1 MRPLSEA
8 KSKWEETMR
17 YSSKPSSFLDLQQA
31 IKHHPQ
37 DSPCLTGCRSVCWKI
52 LLLFRDSPTEKWAE
66 ILSGCRSSY
75 TSIHEKHLRFIKHP
89 ELLAELPVDPLADDP
104 DSPWELVRK
113 DELIRS
119 EILQDVQRLP
129 DDPLYHQDSV
139 QAMILDILF
148 LYCKLNPGVG
158 GYRQGMHE
166 LLAPIVHV
174 LTQDALDRKKTVAAD
189 EEVGPPL
196 MLDML
201 DSAYVEHDA
210 YTIFSMLM
218 ARASA
223 FYEVGS
229 DKTGEQN
236 TIVEKSRHIHDE
248 LLMQVD
254 PELASHLKEIE
265 ILPQIFLIR
274 WIRLL
279 FGREFPFE
287 QLLVLWD
294 TIFALDPN
302 LDLIDLICVAMLLRI
317 RWTLLESD
325 YAMALQLLLRYPVP
339 PDSQGPHTFVDD
351 ALYLRDH
358 PNATGG
364 ATIIFKHTRK
374 HPLLSSAAPSVTSPG
389 PQPPASPSKHGFG
402 SLRQR
407 TLGARSPLSSLQQP
421 GGVEALL
428 SGAAKNMIERGEKL
442 GINQAVRDAMGE
454 IKKGLQEARNSS
466 SSRSAAGRSPL
477 RDGYLYQPPQHT
489 VTSMQRRNRQL
500 AALLDESIT
509 SLKHLAASG
518 LGETADKEKHI
529 ETVEITAAKIQF
541 VKACLEDSSLILP
554 DLEESAPAEREPQA
568 PSSPPPSAPTFN
580 ALSLSPSHHRG
591 SADSRAP
598 TVALDTTPVV
608 MTSSAVEEEEEEEAE
623 AEVSISQASTITT
636 LPPAAAPGST
646 GEADGPP
653 KTPTEMTT
661 PEITTKKPET
671 NGNDPS
677 PSPAAIHV
685 KPPLSPPSTNPSE
698 PTPSSPPPPA
708 NPDPLSSSSSP
719 SQPETPEK
727 QQQQQQ
733 QQQQQEPPHR
743 PEPLPTRSTIAQ
755 SSFAW
760 MLEPEDPSFIT
771 PNSSSTLHTT
781 NSPFPPPRSPPTT
794 AFPELGRGRPSSFSH
809 SILAG
814 PAAAG
819 TAGTKTK
826 PRKKS
831 LGKSNRM
838 SNASRERNAFLFG
851 DEDGED
857 QAAGGG
863 GKKLGLGM
871 GSLGD
876 GIFGLEVISRTSK
889 EREREKG
896 SAKGEED
903 GKGGGGVEGEGET
916 EAERGE

>member
-1 MRPLSEA
+1 
-8 KSKWEETMR
+8 MR

-317 RWTLLESD
+317 RWTCETTHSLSLFLGQTE
-325 YAMALQLLLRYPVP
+325 QLTSTKTHSTRIRLRHGLTTP
-339 PDSQGPHTFVDD
+339 PSIPSSSGLTRTSH
-351 ALYLRDH
+351 LRRRR
-358 PNATGG
+358 P
-364 ATIIFKHTRK
+364 IPTR
-374 HPLLSSAAPSVTSPG
+374 
-389 PQPPASPSKHGFG
+389 PSKRYWRRHHH
-402 SLRQR
+402 
-407 TLGARSPLSSLQQP
+407 LQTHQ
-421 GGVEALL
+421 
-428 SGAAKNMIERGEKL
+428 K
-442 GINQAVRDAMGE
+442 
-454 IKKGLQEARNSS
+454 
-466 SSRSAAGRSPL
+466 
-477 RDGYLYQPPQHT
+477 
-489 VTSMQRRNRQL
+489 
-500 AALLDESIT
+500 
-509 SLKHLAASG
+509 
-518 LGETADKEKHI
+518 
-529 ETVEITAAKIQF
+529 
-541 VKACLEDSSLILP
+541 
-554 DLEESAPAEREPQA
+554 
-568 PSSPPPSAPTFN
+568 APT
-580 ALSLSPSHHRG
+580 L
-591 SADSRAP
+591 
-598 TVALDTTPVV
+598 V
-608 MTSSAVEEEEEEEAE
+608 
-623 AEVSISQASTITT
+623 I
-636 LPPAAAPGST
+636 
-646 GEADGPP
+646 
-653 KTPTEMTT
+653 
-661 PEITTKKPET
+661 
-671 NGNDPS
+671 
-677 PSPAAIHV
+677 
-685 KPPLSPPSTNPSE
+685 
-698 PTPSSPPPPA
+698 
-708 NPDPLSSSSSP
+708 
-719 SQPETPEK
+719 
-727 QQQQQQ
+727 
-733 QQQQQEPPHR
+733 
-743 PEPLPTRSTIAQ
+743 
-755 SSFAW
+755 
-760 MLEPEDPSFIT
+760 
-771 PNSSSTLHTT
+771 
-781 NSPFPPPRSPPTT
+781 
-794 AFPELGRGRPSSFSH
+794 GRSFSH
-809 SILAG
+809 ESWPSTASLALQ
-814 PAAAG
+814 
-819 TAGTKTK
+819 T
-826 PRKKS
+826 R
-831 LGKSNRM
+831 LW
-838 SNASRERNAFLFG
+838 
-851 DEDGED
+851 
-857 QAAGGG
+857 
-863 GKKLGLGM
+863 
-871 GSLGD
+871 
-876 GIFGLEVISRTSK
+876 
-889 EREREKG
+889 
-896 SAKGEED
+896 
-903 GKGGGGVEGEGET
+903 
-916 EAERGE
+916 

>member
-1 MRPLSEA
+1 
-8 KSKWEETMR
+8 MR
-17 YSSKPSSFLDLQQA
+17 YSSKPSSFSDLQRA

-52 LLLFRDSPTEKWAE
+52 LLLFRDSPTEKWAD

-174 LTQDALDRKKTVAAD
+174 LTQDALDRKTVAAD
-189 EEVGPPL
+189 KEVGPL

-254 PELASHLKEIE
+254 PELASHLREIE
-265 ILPQIFLIR
+265 ILPQIFLI
-274 WIRLL
+274 
-279 FGREFPFE
+279 
-287 QLLVLWD
+287 
-294 TIFALDPN
+294 
-302 LDLIDLICVAMLLRI
+302 
-317 RWTLLESD
+317 LLESD

-454 IKKGLQEARNSS
+454 IKKGLQEARS
-466 SSRSAAGRSPL
+466 SSRSAAVRSPL

-509 SLKHLAASG
+509 SLKQLAASG
-518 LGETADKEKHI
+518 LVEETDKEKHI
-529 ETVEITAAKIQF
+529 ETVEVAAAKMQF
-541 VKACLEDSSLILP
+541 VKACLEDLSLILP
-554 DLEESAPAEREPQA
+554 DLEESQATPEREPQA
-568 PSSPPPSAPTFN
+568 PSSPPPSASAFN

-591 SADSRAP
+591 SGDSRAP

-608 MTSSAVEEEEEEEAE
+608 MTSSVVEDEEEEAE
-623 AEVSISQASTITT
+623 AE
-636 LPPAAAPGST
+636 
-646 GEADGPP
+646 
-653 KTPTEMTT
+653 
-661 PEITTKKPET
+661 
-671 NGNDPS
+671 
-677 PSPAAIHV
+677 
-685 KPPLSPPSTNPSE
+685 
-698 PTPSSPPPPA
+698 
-708 NPDPLSSSSSP
+708 
-719 SQPETPEK
+719 
-727 QQQQQQ
+727 
-733 QQQQQEPPHR
+733 
-743 PEPLPTRSTIAQ
+743 
-755 SSFAW
+755 
-760 MLEPEDPSFIT
+760 
-771 PNSSSTLHTT
+771 
-781 NSPFPPPRSPPTT
+781 
-794 AFPELGRGRPSSFSH
+794 
-809 SILAG
+809 
-814 PAAAG
+814 
-819 TAGTKTK
+819 
-826 PRKKS
+826 
-831 LGKSNRM
+831 
-838 SNASRERNAFLFG
+838 
-851 DEDGED
+851 
-857 QAAGGG
+857 
-863 GKKLGLGM
+863 
-871 GSLGD
+871 
-876 GIFGLEVISRTSK
+876 
-889 EREREKG
+889 
-896 SAKGEED
+896 
-903 GKGGGGVEGEGET
+903 
-916 EAERGE
+916 

>member
-1 MRPLSEA
+1 MRPLSDA
-8 KSKWEETMR
+8 KSRWEEIMR
-17 YSSKPSSFLDLQQA
+17 YSSKPSSYSDLQHA
-31 IKHHPQ
+31 IRHHPQ
-37 DSPCLTGCRSVCWKI
+37 ESPCITGCRSVCWKI

-75 TSIHEKHLRFIKHP
+75 TFIHEKHLRYIKHP
-89 ELLAELPVDPLADDP
+89 ELLAEVPVDPLADDP

-129 DDPLYHQDSV
+129 DDPLYHQESV
-139 QAMILDILF
+139 QAIILDILF

-174 LTQDALDRKKTVAAD
+174 LTQDALDHKTVAAAD
-189 EEVGPPL
+189 EKEGVDTL

-218 ARASA
+218 SRASA

-317 RWTLLESD
+317 RWTLLASD

-358 PNATGG
+358 PNSAGG
-364 ATIIFKHTRK
+364 ATIIFKHTGK
-374 HPLLSSAAPSVTSPG
+374 HPLSSLPSAPPSVIASPG
-389 PQPPASPSKHGFG
+389 PDSQLKPPASPLKHSGFG

-454 IKKGLQEARNSS
+454 IKKGIQEARSS
-466 SSRSAAGRSPL
+466 GSRTPAGRSPNPL
-477 RDGYLYQPPQHT
+477 TQGQVYHPPQHT
-489 VTSMQRRNRQL
+489 VASMQRRNRQL
-500 AALLDESIT
+500 AAMLDESIT
-509 SLKHLAASG
+509 SLKELAGSG
-518 LGETADKEKHI
+518 LGGETEDEKEKHV
-529 ETVEITAAKIQF
+529 ETVQMAAAKIQF

-554 DLEESAPAEREPQA
+554 DLEEPTTPAPAPAPAPAPEREREREREPQQQV
-568 PSSPPPSAPTFN
+568 PSSPPPSASAPVFN
-580 ALSLSPSHHRG
+580 ALSLSPSQHRG
-591 SADSRAP
+591 SGDSRAP

-608 MTSSAVEEEEEEEAE
+608 MTSSIIEEEAAE
-623 AEVSISQASTITT
+623 FEGQAEVSISQASTITA
-636 LPPAAAPGST
+636 LPPVPEPTA
-646 GEADGPP
+646 EAGADEPP
-653 KTPTEMTT
+653 KTPTEMT
-661 PEITTKKPET
+661 KPDNT
-671 NGNDPS
+671 STMNNLKPHTDDNISSSPTIQNPS
-677 PSPAAIHV
+677 
-685 KPPLSPPSTNPSE
+685 SPPSTNPTE
-698 PTPSSPPPPA
+698 QT
-708 NPDPLSSSSSP
+708 SSSP
-719 SQPETPEK
+719 SPQET
-727 QQQQQQ
+727 QAQ
-733 QQQQQEPPHR
+733 HR
-743 PEPLPTRSTIAQ
+743 PQPLPTRSTIAQ

-760 MLEPEDPSFIT
+760 MLEPEDPPLIPAHSH
-771 PNSSSTLHTT
+771 SSLS
-781 NSPFPPPRSPPTT
+781 SPTFPPPLRSPRSPTS
-794 AFPELGRGRPSSFSH
+794 AFPELGRGRPSTSTH
-809 SILAG
+809 SILG
-814 PAAAG
+814 VG
-819 TAGTKTK
+819 TTDAKVK

-831 LGKSNRM
+831 LGRRDRISQ
-838 SNASRERNAFLFG
+838 ASRERNAFLFG
-851 DEDGED
+851 DDDEEGEDGGDETK
-857 QAAGGG
+857 
-863 GKKLGLGM
+863 GKKLGLG
-871 GSLGD
+871 GAGPLGD
-876 GIFGLEVISRTSK
+876 GVFGLEVISKTGK
-889 EREREKG
+889 EK
-896 SAKGEED
+896 SD
-903 GKGGGGVEGEGET
+903 GKGGDKEEGEGERKRKEET
-916 EAERGE
+916 T

>member
-1 MRPLSEA
+1 MRPLSEE
-8 KSKWEETMR
+8 KSRWEETLR

-66 ILSGCRSSY
+66 TLSGCRNAY

-129 DDPLYHQDSV
+129 DHPLYHQDHV

-174 LTQDALDRKKTVAAD
+174 LTQDALDRKTVAAD
-189 EEVGPPL
+189 EEEEEVDPL

-201 DSAYVEHDA
+201 DSTYVEHDA

-223 FYEVGS
+223 FYEVGN

-294 TIFALDPN
+294 TIFALDPK

-339 PDSQGPHTFVDD
+339 PESQGPHTFVDD
-351 ALYLRDH
+351 ALYIRDH
-358 PNATGG
+358 PNPAGG
-364 ATIIFKHTRK
+364 ATIIFKHTGK
-374 HPLLSSAAPSVTSPG
+374 HPLPSPSAAPPSVTSPG
-389 PQPPASPSKHGFG
+389 PLPQPLASPSKHSGFG

-428 SGAAKNMIERGEKL
+428 SGAAKNMMERGEKL

-454 IKKGLQEARNSS
+454 IKKGLQEARSS
-466 SSRSAAGRSPL
+466 GSRTPAGRGSL
-477 RDGYLYQPPQHT
+477 RDGYQNQIYHPPQHT

-500 AALLDESIT
+500 AAMLDESIT
-509 SLKHLAASG
+509 SLKQLAASG
-518 LGETADKEKHI
+518 LGESADKEKHV
-529 ETVEITAAKIQF
+529 ETVEIAAARVQF

-554 DLEESAPAEREPQA
+554 DLDESQSATEGEQQA
-568 PSSPPPSAPTFN
+568 PSSPPPSASAPAFN

-591 SADSRAP
+591 SGDPRAP

-608 MTSSAVEEEEEEEAE
+608 MTSSVVEEEGPEAE
-623 AEVSISQASTITT
+623 AEGEVSISQASTITT
-636 LPPAAAPGST
+636 LPSAPGAGTTS
-646 GEADGPP
+646 EAEVDGPP
-653 KTPTEMTT
+653 KTPTETIT
-661 PEITTKKPET
+661 PENNTIDKPKT
-671 NGNDPS
+671 DLSSSPVIQKPS
-677 PSPAAIHV
+677 
-685 KPPLSPPSTNPSE
+685 SPPSINPTE
-698 PTPSSPPPPA
+698 QTQSSPPPP
-708 NPDPLSSSSSP
+708 PITTH
-719 SQPETPEK
+719 PETQEK

-733 QQQQQEPPHR
+733 QQQQR
-743 PEPLPTRSTIAQ
+743 PQPLPTRSTIAH

-760 MLEPEDPSFIT
+760 MLEPEDST
-771 PNSSSTLHTT
+771 TSSLSPTLHT
-781 NSPFPPPRSPPTT
+781 SPFPPPRSPTV
-794 AFPELGRGRPSSFSH
+794 AFPEFASSSSH
-809 SILAG
+809 SALAKVVE
-814 PAAAG
+814 
-819 TAGTKTK
+819 TKKK

-831 LGKSNRM
+831 LGKSHRM

-851 DEDGED
+851 EDGED
-857 QAAGGG
+857 GAGRN
-863 GKKLGLGM
+863 KLGLHGT
-871 GSLGD
+871 GPLGD
-876 GIFGLEVISRTSK
+876 GIFGLEVISRTGKEK
-889 EREREKG
+889 ER
-896 SAKGEED
+896 SD
-903 GKGGGGVEGEGET
+903 GKAEEEGSKGPGGLGGEGEV
-916 EAERGE
+916 EPGR

>member
-1 MRPLSEA
+1 MQ
-8 KSKWEETMR
+8 
-17 YSSKPSSFLDLQQA
+17 YSSKPSSYSDLQQA

-37 DSPCLTGCRSVCWKI
+37 DSPCITGCRSVCWKI
-52 LLLFRDSPTEKWAE
+52 LLLFRDSPTENWAE

-89 ELLAELPVDPLADDP
+89 GLLAGLPVDPLADDP
-104 DSPWELVRK
+104 ESPWELVRK

-129 DDPLYHQDSV
+129 DDPLYHQDTV

-174 LTQDALDRKKTVAAD
+174 LTQDSLDRKSVAAD
-189 EEVGPPL
+189 EKGVDTL

-248 LLMQVD
+248 LLTQVD

-279 FGREFPFE
+279 FSREFPFE

-294 TIFALDPN
+294 TIFALDPS
-302 LDLIDLICVAMLLRI
+302 LDLIDLTCVAMLLRI

-358 PNATGG
+358 PNSAGG
-364 ATIIFKHTRK
+364 AAIIFKYTKK
-374 HPLLSSAAPSVTSPG
+374 HPLPSLPSAPPSVITSPG
-389 PQPPASPSKHGFG
+389 PGSQPQPPAPLSKHSGFG

-454 IKKGLQEARNSS
+454 IKKGIQEARSS
-466 SSRSAAGRSPL
+466 GSRTPAGRSLNPL
-477 RDGYLYQPPQHT
+477 RDGGYQNQVYHPPQHT
-489 VTSMQRRNRQL
+489 VASMQRRNRQL
-500 AALLDESIT
+500 ATMLHESIA
-509 SLKHLAASG
+509 SLKRLAASG
-518 LGETADKEKHI
+518 LGEETADNKEKHV
-529 ETVEITAAKIQF
+529 ETVEIAAAKIQF

-554 DLEESAPAEREPQA
+554 DLEESAPASAPEREPQA
-568 PSSPPPSAPTFN
+568 PSSPPPSASAPLFN
-580 ALSLSPSHHRG
+580 ALSLSPSQHRG
-591 SADSRAP
+591 SSDSRAP
-598 TVALDTTPVV
+598 TVALDMTPVV
-608 MTSSAVEEEEEEEAE
+608 MTSSVVEEEVEAGGE
-623 AEVSISQASTITT
+623 TEVSISQASTITT
-636 LPPAAAPGST
+636 VLPGGGTT
-646 GEADGPP
+646 GEADERP
-653 KTPTEMTT
+653 KTPTEM
-661 PEITTKKPET
+661 IKPENSFT
-671 NGNDPS
+671 IDRPKIGNDNTLTSSPVIEKPS
-677 PSPAAIHV
+677 
-685 KPPLSPPSTNPSE
+685 LPPSTNPTE
-698 PTPSSPPPPA
+698 PTPS
-708 NPDPLSSSSSP
+708 NPDPHSSSSP
-719 SQPETPEK
+719 AHPETQETQEK
-727 QQQQQQ
+727 PQ
-733 QQQQQEPPHR
+733 HR
-743 PEPLPTRSTIAQ
+743 PQPLPTRSTIAQ

-760 MLEPEDPSFIT
+760 MLEPEDSSPLPPLI
-771 PNSSSTLHTT
+771 PGHSSSLLS
-781 NSPFPPPRSPPTT
+781 SPTFPPPRSPRSPTT
-794 AFPELGRGRPSSFSH
+794 AFPELGRGRPSSSAH
-809 SILAG
+809 SILSVG
-814 PAAAG
+814 AAAD
-819 TAGTKTK
+819 TKTK

-831 LGKSNRM
+831 LGRRDRVSR
-838 SNASRERNAFLFG
+838 ASRERNAFLFG
-851 DEDGED
+851 NDDDEE
-857 QAAGGG
+857 GGDDET
-863 GKKLGLGM
+863 KREKAGLGGM
-871 GSLGD
+871 GPLGD
-876 GIFGLEVISRTSK
+876 GIFGLEVISKTKEKSTSSGK
-889 EREREKG
+889 C
-896 SAKGEED
+896 ED
-903 GKGGGGVEGEGET
+903 GEGEVVEGKQRES
-916 EAERGE
+916 EAA

>member
-1 MRPLSEA
+1 MKPLSEA
-8 KSKWEETMR
+8 KSRWEETMR
-17 YSSKPSSFLDLQQA
+17 YSSKPSSYADLQQA

-37 DSPCLTGCRSVCWKI
+37 DSPCLAGCRSVCWKM
-52 LLLFRDSPTEKWAE
+52 LLVFRDSPTEKWGD

-75 TSIHEKHLRFIKHP
+75 ASIHEKHLRFIRHP
-89 ELLAELPVDPLADDP
+89 ELLAKLPVDPLADDA
-104 DSPWELVRK
+104 DSPWELVRR
-113 DELIRS
+113 DELTRS

-174 LTQDALDRKKTVAAD
+174 LVQDALDRKAVAAD
-189 EEVGPPL
+189 EEVGPL

-210 YTIFSMLM
+210 YTIFSILM

-229 DKTGEQN
+229 DANGEQN

-302 LDLIDLICVAMLLRI
+302 LDLIDLVCVAMLLRI
-317 RWTLLESD
+317 RWTLLECD

-339 PDSQGPHTFVDD
+339 PDSHGPHTFVDD

-358 PNATGG
+358 PNPTGG
-364 ATIIFKHTRK
+364 ATVIFKHTGK
-374 HPLLSSAAPSVTSPG
+374 HPLSSSAAPSVPSPG

-442 GINQAVRDAMGE
+442 GINRAVRDAMGE
-454 IKKGLQEARNSS
+454 IKKGLQEARS
-466 SSRSAAGRSPL
+466 SSRSTAPRSPL
-477 RDGYLYQPPQHT
+477 RDGYLYQLPQHT
-489 VTSMQRRNRQL
+489 VTSMQKRNRQL
-500 AALLDESIT
+500 ATMLDESVT
-509 SLKHLAASG
+509 SLKQLAASG
-518 LGETADKEKHI
+518 LGETTDKEKYV
-529 ETVEITAAKIQF
+529 EAVEIAAAKVQF
-541 VKACLEDSSLILP
+541 VKACLEDSSLIL
-554 DLEESAPAEREPQA
+554 DSLEESAPEREPQT
-568 PSSPPPSAPTFN
+568 PSSPTPSAPAFN
-580 ALSLSPSHHRG
+580 ALSLSPSRHRG
-591 SADSRAP
+591 NTDSRSP
-598 TVALDTTPVV
+598 TVALDITPVV
-608 MTSSAVEEEEEEEAE
+608 MTSSIVEGEAE
-623 AEVSISQASTITT
+623 AGVSISQASTIGT
-636 LPPAAAPGST
+636 LPPAPAPAPEST
-646 GEADGPP
+646 VEADEPP

-661 PEITTKKPET
+661 TPENTISKPKT
-671 NGNDPS
+671 SNGNDPS
-677 PSPAAIHV
+677 SSPAGIH
-685 KPPLSPPSTNPSE
+685 KPPASPPSANPIE
-698 PTPSSPPPPA
+698 PTLSSPPTH
-708 NPDPLSSSSSP
+708 PDPVSSSSP
-719 SQPETPEK
+719 SQSETRE
-727 QQQQQQ
+727 Q
-733 QQQQQEPPHR
+733 QQQQQEQQQDQQEQPPHR

-760 MLEPEDPSFIT
+760 MLEPDSPSFSA
-771 PNSSSTLHTT
+771 PNSSSTQQHYTKNT
-781 NSPFPPPRSPPTT
+781 FPPPRSPTT
-794 AFPELGRGRPSSFSH
+794 AFPELGGRGRPSGSH
-809 SILAG
+809 TSSHPIT
-814 PAAAG
+814 G
-819 TAGTKTK
+819 TGGGAKTK

-831 LGKSNRM
+831 LGKSSRM

-851 DEDGED
+851 DDDEDGD
-857 QAAGGG
+857 GQAAGGG
-863 GKKLGLGM
+863 GGGGGGGKKSGLAM
-871 GSLGD
+871 GPLGD
-876 GIFGLEVISRTSK
+876 GIFGLEVISRSK
-889 EREREKG
+889 DRQQEKDG
-896 SAKGEED
+896 GKEGDGVKGEE
-903 GKGGGGVEGEGET
+903 GVEE
-916 EAERGE
+916 ER